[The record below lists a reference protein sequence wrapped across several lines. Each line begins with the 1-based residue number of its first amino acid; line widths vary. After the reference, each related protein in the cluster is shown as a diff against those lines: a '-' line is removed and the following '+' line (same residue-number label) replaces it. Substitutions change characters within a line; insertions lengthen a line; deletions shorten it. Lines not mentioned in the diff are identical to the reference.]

1 MIFIIFCFVCFF
13 VFTFFDKIFQLIPE
27 YRISI
32 LLTIILDENI
42 NKYPQNFKKIIDRL
56 NKYYETNKVDIIN
69 YFIKLIMYIPTK
81 ITIYA
86 NELYNFGKSDIIN
99 NIFKKLIEEL
109 NKMKN
114 SFIFIVVLFLG

>member
-1 MIFIIFCFVCFF
+1 
-13 VFTFFDKIFQLIPE
+13 
-27 YRISI
+27 
-32 LLTIILDENI
+32 
-42 NKYPQNFKKIIDRL
+42 
-56 NKYYETNKVDIIN
+56 
-69 YFIKLIMYIPTK
+69 MYIPTK

-109 NKMKN
+109 NKMQN